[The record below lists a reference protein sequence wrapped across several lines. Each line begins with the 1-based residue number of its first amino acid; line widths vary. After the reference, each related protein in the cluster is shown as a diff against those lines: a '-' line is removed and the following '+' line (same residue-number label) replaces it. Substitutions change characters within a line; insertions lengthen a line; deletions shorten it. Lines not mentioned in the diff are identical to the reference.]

1 MKNRRIRKT
10 LRQIE
15 RLPLPARE
23 KTLGSAA
30 LPPEP
35 PRRLRALRFAGQAA
49 AVAVVLALLTA
60 TLLFALR
67 RPSSPPEASA
77 SGTPAE
83 VSADGSSVSVTANSR
98 KTGLAEHTIPLQTL
112 PYTPA
117 DASNIEDAKAFVASS
132 AGRVENGYACEV
144 VNVDAA
150 SDYTGS
156 ACFTTIIKYADG
168 EAVWTRE
175 LDGEWTFQTYAECG
189 QGVVFAD
196 AYLGR
201 IFMLSPKGE
210 FLWTA
215 DISEGYCYTALL
227 CEDERLLVWASGLA
241 GGFCKAYDYSG
252 RLLDT
257 VQSGAFSQPRRVIA
271 VGDGY
276 AVLCRSG
283 GFYANTNQ
291 QFDMLLLLDDAFAVV
306 DEISY
311 TANGTALAL
320 TDAAYADGRLYL
332 SACDPT
338 KTPDW
343 KEIRAVEW
351 SHDYFRMWAV
361 IDTAMTDA
369 DIGAA
374 IAEEACAY
382 LLVCTADGLP
392 QRCTAAPGCI
402 AGDVAASAAGGVVWE
417 AAAVMYGDFA
427 PSYVS
432 SHTFEGVAACD
443 RYTLTA
449 DGALSAK
456 ERAGYK
462 EFRCNVDIGAKTVQ
476 EIVDRTEIENIPT
489 AEALEEFY
497 ADESYRYYFPSMKSE
512 YVCVRFTDGTETTVA
527 AALNKGWITLADLD
541 RFGIGYYKE
550 PKPHRIASIEWEDE
564 AEDLSAKAV
573 EELFWSDGRWDYYFP
588 SVRSEYVL
596 VTFVDGRVKIVAAAL
611 AEGEIEISD
620 LDTFGIDYFARCKRL
635 SAGRTAPP
643 ALQGGAPVSV
653 GQAKGRSRAA
663 SPFAVPSGGA
673 LAGALSIGCL
683 KSGKKN
689 ACLLSANSALKR
701 FIDRRE
707 EKEAYRRCLGESK
720 KRATAPSPRLRPGT
734 ARRWRCCTTGWAGR
748 FCLSRM
754 PSRETCTTPRM
765 CCPTRWSTQ
774 RSARRAT
781 AAAPARVRGC

>member
-1 MKNRRIRKT
+1 MKNRKIRKT

-30 LPPEP
+30 PPSEP

-67 RPSSPPEASA
+67 RPAAPPEASA

-98 KTGLAEHTIPLQTL
+98 KAGLAEHTIPLQTL
-112 PYTPA
+112 SYTPA
-117 DASNIEDAKAFVASS
+117 DASDIEDAKAFVASS

-150 SDYTGS
+150 SDYPGS
-156 ACFTTIIKYADG
+156 ACFTTITKYADG

-189 QGVVFAD
+189 HGVVFAD

-620 LDTFGIDYFARCKRL
+620 LDTFGIDYFARD
-635 SAGRTAPP
+635 A
-643 ALQGGAPVSV
+643 
-653 GQAKGRSRAA
+653 
-663 SPFAVPSGGA
+663 
-673 LAGALSIGCL
+673 
-683 KSGKKN
+683 N
-689 ACLLSANSALKR
+689 A
-701 FIDRRE
+701 
-707 EKEAYRRCLGESK
+707 
-720 KRATAPSPRLRPGT
+720 
-734 ARRWRCCTTGWAGR
+734 
-748 FCLSRM
+748 
-754 PSRETCTTPRM
+754 
-765 CCPTRWSTQ
+765 
-774 RSARRAT
+774 
-781 AAAPARVRGC
+781 